1 MPRTGSVQRKTKETD
16 LRVTVDLDGN
26 GDAKVDTGIPF
37 FDHMLETVAKHG
49 ALTLEVSCKGD
60 LHIDQH
66 HTVEDTGIALGK
78 ALDQALGDRKGIARA
93 GCFYFPLDEALA
105 RSVVDLSGRAFLH
118 WNVQLDQGPRS
129 AMDLS
134 VLEGFFKAV
143 ADGVRANVHVDLG
156 LGNLGSVLQALARAG
171 GEPRLS
177 ADPAEIGRGAR
188 VVLPGVAAFGLGM
201 DRARRLGLRGALDEA
216 LRRGAPVLG
225 ICLGMQILFD
235 EGEEDGLRKGLG
247 LLPGRVTRLPPG
259 VQVPHIGWQRLQTTA
274 ASPLLADAVAPW
286 AYFANSY
293 RCEAAEE
300 VTQAVADH
308 SGVHIA
314 AVVGRAN
321 VHGVQFHPE
330 KSARD
335 GEAMLARFLRLP
347 EAAP

>member
-1 MPRTGSVQRKTKETD
+1 VSA
-16 LRVTVDLDGN
+16 RVTV
-26 GDAKVDTGIPF
+26 
-37 FDHMLETVAKHG
+37 
-49 ALTLEVSCKGD
+49 
-60 LHIDQH
+60 
-66 HTVEDTGIALGK
+66 
-78 ALDQALGDRKGIARA
+78 
-93 GCFYFPLDEALA
+93 
-105 RSVVDLSGRAFLH
+105 
-118 WNVQLDQGPRS
+118 
-129 AMDLS
+129 
-134 VLEGFFKAV
+134 
-143 ADGVRANVHVDLG
+143 VDLG
-156 LGNLGSVLQALARAG
+156 LGNLGSVLQALARVG
-171 GEPRLS
+171 GEPLLS

-201 DRARRLGLRGALDEA
+201 ERAKRLGLRGALDEA

-225 ICLGMQILFD
+225 ICLGMQILFE
-235 EGEEDGLRKGLG
+235 EGEEDGARKGLG

-259 VQVPHIGWQRLQTTA
+259 VQVPHIGWQRLRTTA

-293 RCEAAEE
+293 RCEAPGE

-308 SGVHIA
+308 SGVPIA
-314 AVVGRAN
+314 AVVGRGK